1 MPLTTGADRLNLIHS
16 DEPVVIQLDD
26 DEPDGP
32 GIATSSNSQPSMV
45 ARMLRLLSVEDGH
58 RVLEIGTAS
67 GYVAALLSRRLGDSA
82 VYSVEVDP
90 GLAHHAVA
98 VLRAAGHRPNLACGD
113 GERGWPDQAPFDRIV
128 ATCALREVPH
138 ALVRQLTPGGLLVA
152 PMARDFWSGALVRLT
167 ADGRGT
173 ASGRFHGGA
182 SYMPMR
188 SHRPPCAAPVDDTT
202 ARPVEAAVDPR
213 AMLSL
218 GFALPAGRPVVSLG
232 PVVRNGRPP
241 RALPVRRAPRGPP
254 CCTGRRTTAEV
265 PMTGRVGKTRNIFL
279 VWLIWPLITLGIYH
293 LVWYYKVNREARDFD
308 ERIDVRPGMAVVAI
322 ALGWILIVPPFISV
336 YNTGDRIARM
346 QRAAGMTPTC
356 NPWIGL
362 ILVFVFSLHTLYY
375 QQELNRIWALH
386 GNRPE
391 GEHVSLAV

>member
-1 MPLTTGADRLNLIHS
+1 MPTAQAGGHAGLVEALYARGLLDETWRAVWHAVPREPFVPRRAWRQTPTVCVPLTSEADRLHLIHS

-26 DEPDGP
+26 GEPGGP

-45 ARMLRLLSVEDGH
+45 ARMLRLLAVEDGH

-113 GERGWPDQAPFDRIV
+113 GEWGWPDEAPFDRII

-138 ALVRQLTPGGLLVA
+138 ALVRQLTPGGVLVA

-167 ADGRGT
+167 ADGRGA

-188 SHRPPCAAPVDDTT
+188 SHRPPPPAPVDDTT
-202 ARPVEAAVDPR
+202 ARPVGAAVDPR
-213 AMLSL
+213 DMLSL
-218 GFALPAGRPVVSLG
+218 GFALYAGARMPG
-232 PVVRNGRPP
+232 VRMVHADRGGDTAQVWLQDADGSAATAVTGEEAYEYGT
-241 RALPVRRAPRGPP
+241 RALWREAERVHEEYVGLGSPAADSFGLTVTAH
-254 CCTGRRTTAEV
+254 GRR
-265 PMTGRVGKTRNIFL
+265 
-279 VWLIWPLITLGIYH
+279 VWLGGPEQVILPAP
-293 LVWYYKVNREARDFD
+293 AR
-308 ERIDVRPGMAVVAI
+308 
-322 ALGWILIVPPFISV
+322 
-336 YNTGDRIARM
+336 
-346 QRAAGMTPTC
+346 
-356 NPWIGL
+356 
-362 ILVFVFSLHTLYY
+362 
-375 QQELNRIWALH
+375 
-386 GNRPE
+386 
-391 GEHVSLAV
+391 